1 MLTCKEEHIL
11 RVKYHFLPK
20 QQVTFCNMNDSG
32 EEALRI
38 MNETGFRAIPVLA
51 EDEKKFMG
59 IIYKVDLLEKKCKSG
74 LEKVST
80 EHMLED
86 SSAFIFEKDSFF
98 RAFYVIRRLPF
109 LAVLNDYNEFVGI
122 LTHSNIFDVI
132 EDSFGMRTGG
142 YILTIATQDCR
153 GTIKEL
159 GTLLKAFNIGGL
171 FTLDNGDQY
180 IRRVIVN
187 IADELNEKRLK
198 QLIEKIEKKGFRV
211 SHVDYI

>member
-20 QQVTFCNMNDSG
+20 QQVTFCKTNDSG
-32 EEALRI
+32 EKALQI

-51 EDEKKFMG
+51 ENEKEFTG
-59 IIYKVDLLEKKCKSG
+59 IIYKVDLLEKKCNSR
-74 LEKVST
+74 LEDVST
-80 EHMLED
+80 KDVLENPN
-86 SSAFIFEKDSFF
+86 SFIFEKDSFF

-109 LAVLNDYNEFVGI
+109 LAVLNEYNEFVGI
-122 LTHSNIFDVI
+122 LTHSNVFDVI

-142 YILTIATQDCR
+142 YILTIATQDCK

-159 GTLLKAFNIGGL
+159 GTLLKAYNIGGL

-187 IADELNEKRLK
+187 ISDELNEKKLK

>member
-1 MLTCKEEHIL
+1 M

-20 QQVTFCNMNDSG
+20 QEVIFCRIDDSG
-32 EEALRI
+32 EQALKI
-38 MNETGFRAIPVLA
+38 MNEKGFRAIPVLA
-51 EDEKKFMG
+51 EDEKQFTG
-59 IIYKVDLLEKKCKSG
+59 IIYKVDLLEQKCDKG
-74 LEKVST
+74 LESISV
-80 EHMLED
+80 EDMLED
-86 SSAFIFEKDSFF
+86 QSAFIFEKDSFF

-109 LAVLNDYNEFVGI
+109 LGVLNEYNEFVGI

-142 YILTIATQDCR
+142 YILTIATQDCK

-159 GTLLKAFNIGGL
+159 GTLLKAYNIGGL

-187 IADELNEKRLK
+187 ITDELNEKSLK
-198 QLIEKIEKKGFRV
+198 QLIGKIEKKGFRV

>member
-1 MLTCKEEHIL
+1 M

-20 QQVTFCNMNDSG
+20 QQVTFCKMNHSG
-32 EEALRI
+32 EEALHI

-59 IIYKVDLLEKKCKSG
+59 IIYKVDLLEKKCNSG

-142 YILTIATQDCR
+142 YILTIATQDCK

-159 GTLLKAFNIGGL
+159 GTLLKSFNIGGL

>member
-1 MLTCKEEHIL
+1 M

-20 QQVTFCNMNDSG
+20 QQVTFCKTNDSS
-32 EEALRI
+32 EQALQI
-38 MNETGFRAIPVLA
+38 MNEKGFRAIPVLA
-51 EDEKKFMG
+51 EDEKKFTG
-59 IIYKVDLLEKKCKSG
+59 IIYKVDLLEKKCNSG
-74 LEKVST
+74 LEHVLTKD
-80 EHMLED
+80 MQED
-86 SSAFIFEKDSFF
+86 PYAFIFEKDSFF

-109 LAVLNDYNEFVGI
+109 LAVLNEYNEFVGI
-122 LTHSNIFDVI
+122 LTHSNVFDVI

-142 YILTIATQDCR
+142 YILTIATQDCK

-159 GTLLKAFNIGGL
+159 GTLLKAYNIGGL

-187 IADELNEKRLK
+187 ISDELNEKKLK

>member
-20 QQVTFCNMNDSG
+20 QQVTYCKINDTG
-32 EEALRI
+32 EKALQI

-51 EDEKKFMG
+51 EDEKLFMG
-59 IIYKVDLLEKKCKSG
+59 IIYKVDLLEKKCNSG
-74 LEKVST
+74 LEDVSAGD
-80 EHMLED
+80 MLEN

-122 LTHSNIFDVI
+122 LTHSNVFDVI

-142 YILTIATQDCR
+142 YILTIATQDCK

-159 GTLLKAFNIGGL
+159 GTLLKAYNIGGL

-180 IRRVIVN
+180 IRRIIVN
-187 IADELNEKRLK
+187 ISDELDEKRLK
-198 QLIEKIEKKGFRV
+198 KLIEKIEKKGFRV

>member
-20 QQVTFCNMNDSG
+20 QQVTYCKINDTG
-32 EEALRI
+32 EKALQI

-51 EDEKKFMG
+51 EDEKLFMG
-59 IIYKVDLLEKKCKSG
+59 IIYKVDLLEKKCNSG
-74 LEKVST
+74 LENVST
-80 EHMLED
+80 GDMLEN

-122 LTHSNIFDVI
+122 LTHSNVFDVI

-142 YILTIATQDCR
+142 YILTIATQDCK

-159 GTLLKAFNIGGL
+159 GTLLKAYNIGGL

-180 IRRVIVN
+180 IRRIIVN
-187 IADELNEKRLK
+187 ISDELDEKRLK
-198 QLIEKIEKKGFRV
+198 KLIEKIEKKGFRV